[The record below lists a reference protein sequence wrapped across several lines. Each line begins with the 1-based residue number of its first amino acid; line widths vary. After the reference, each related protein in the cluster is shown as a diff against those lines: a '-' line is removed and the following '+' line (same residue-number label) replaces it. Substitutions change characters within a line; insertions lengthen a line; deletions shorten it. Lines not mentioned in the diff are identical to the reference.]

1 MEKIFN
7 ISNSLSFFRLLLS
20 VPLIFFLM
28 NDDVFAVLIL
38 FILAYISDLLD
49 GFFARK
55 LNQITEIGK
64 IIDPLA
70 DKIFVSVLV
79 IILMIKGYIPFWFF
93 IIVLLRDILILLG
106 GLYISS
112 KQKKVPAS
120 NIYGKITVFIIG
132 LTLLLSYL
140 KIFSSSIILYCY
152 ILASIGIVI
161 SFTVYF
167 KNFILII
174 KK

>member
-1 MEKIFN
+1 MEKFIN

-20 VPLIFFLM
+20 IPLIFFLM

-70 DKIFVSVLV
+70 DKVFVSVLV

-93 IIVLLRDILILLG
+93 IIVLLRDFLILLG
-106 GLYISS
+106 GLYISR

-120 NIYGKITVFIIG
+120 NIYGKIAVFIIG

-140 KIFSSSIILYCY
+140 KIFSYSLMLFCY
-152 ILASIGIVI
+152 IIACISVVI
-161 SFTVYF
+161 SFTVYL
-167 KNFILII
+167 KNFFVII